1 MTVCPTTLAPILS
14 GFIAGG
20 LCTLGVVWLS
30 CRRAIGRISRETIP
44 PALTSIVPGL
54 RGFFRL
60 YSENMRTLSDAVAS
74 LSEEREVLN
83 ERYSTLTDNLAAA
96 VIIRDMSNRIIY
108 CSPYTE
114 VLTGYSTKEIY
125 ATTEDFFRTIIHQG
139 DLENYQ
145 RALKVSEFGEAF
157 QVRYRI
163 LHKTGIE
170 MWAESRTVP
179 VLDETGEVVASL
191 SITLDVTGTVR
202 YQRQV
207 EEQNRDLHDFT
218 YMVSHDL
225 KAPIFTIKGMVGVI
239 EEDFA
244 TRLDPDLKEILGH
257 ISQATRRLDQLVTG
271 VLHYSR
277 VSFQENALER
287 IHLVTIFD
295 DIKRDTERLLREVGG
310 ALTFPSDMP
319 ELRSDRLK
327 LYQIFSNLVGNSI
340 KYREPT
346 RPLMVAVD
354 VRRLDDNRSVAITVS
369 DNGVG
374 IPSDKFEAV
383 FRPFQRAHT
392 GQVEGSGIGLATVKK
407 LVEKLGGE
415 VTISNSSPAGTTITV
430 VLRGAVL

>member
-1 MTVCPTTLAPILS
+1 MTVCPTTLVPILS
-14 GFIAGG
+14 GFAAGG
-20 LCTLGVVWLS
+20 ICTLGVVWLS

-44 PALTSIVPGL
+44 PPITSIVPGL

-60 YSENMRTLSDAVAS
+60 YTENMRTLSDTVAS

-125 ATTEDFFRTIIHQG
+125 ATAEDFFRTIIHQG

-244 TRLDPDLKEILGH
+244 TRLDPELKEILGH

-310 ALTFPSDMP
+310 ALTFPSGMP

-346 RPLMVAVD
+346 RPLMITVD

-415 VTISNSSPAGTTITV
+415 VAISNSSPAGTTITV